1 MVYWI
6 LLLLIYPT
14 YTLFLKG
21 TWNPAVYN
29 FYGNDADWREKNY
42 QRRVFCFCIV
52 MAILLALINAL
63 KSVEVGIDTDMQ
75 LTQYEHIN
83 TLSSFKNVLIDRN
96 EEHGYSIIMYCANA
110 LHLSFSQFVFVY
122 SIFSL
127 SVWGRFVSKYSDNP
141 ALSYFLFISMGIF
154 TMCFMGTIRQS
165 IALAIT
171 LLAYEKAVNK
181 KFVSYLLLLVL
192 AYTFHTSS
200 LIFLPVYWLVN
211 HKLKKHEI
219 AAILLIVFSGYPLKN
234 VLMDLAKPFLNMAF
248 NTRENAGGEL
258 LYIFFLLMTIL
269 SAYAVWI
276 DNCEDDMLNNF
287 FYMIAITAFIC
298 PMLSANPAYY
308 RAVYYYEIF
317 IFLIIPKIQNKL
329 DFKNRNII
337 RFLVLFVALFFMLT
351 QVMRSSYYPYKFF
364 WE

>member
-6 LLLLIYPT
+6 ILLLIYPT

-21 TWNPAVYN
+21 TWNPAAYDIH
-29 FYGNDADWREKNY
+29 GNDADWREKDY

-63 KSVEVGIDTDMQ
+63 KSVEVGIDTNMQ
-75 LTQYEHIN
+75 LTQFERI
-83 TLSSFKNVLIDRN
+83 SDFPAFKDVFKYRN

-110 LHLSFSQFVFVY
+110 LHLSFAQFVFVY

-127 SVWGRFVSKYSDNP
+127 GVWGRFISKYSYNP
-141 ALSYFLFISMGIF
+141 ALSYFLFISMGIY

-181 KFVSYLLLLVL
+181 KMVSYLLLLLL

-211 HKLKKHEI
+211 HKLKKREI

-248 NTRENAGGEL
+248 NTRENSGGEL

-308 RAVYYYEIF
+308 RALYYYEIY
-317 IFLIIPKIQNKL
+317 IFLIVPKILNKL
-329 DFKNRNII
+329 GFGNRRII
-337 RFLVLFVALFFMLT
+337 MLLVFFVALFFMFT
-351 QVMRSSYYPYKFF
+351 QVMQSSYYPYKFF